1 MATDKRHYKNGSY
14 AARIVSSTVGPS
26 GKNGTI
32 AAEIMCQVY
41 EHTDHNGV
49 KSGVESNN
57 PVRIMLWLS
66 DKNLTNKVL
75 LDQLAS
81 LNLKD
86 GIESLANNA
95 IVGQELSLYCS
106 AEDPNAKG
114 EIYDK
119 WQLST
124 GGGGVSTFV
133 KATADKS
140 ALAKINAMLGFK
152 KAPVTAAPAP
162 AVVGDF

>member
-1 MATDKRHYKNGSY
+1 MATDKRQYKNGIY
-14 AARIVSSTVGPS
+14 EARVVSSAVGPS
-26 GKNGTI
+26 GQKGTI
-32 AAEIMCQVY
+32 AAELMCQVY
-41 EHTDHNGV
+41 SHTDHNGV
-49 KSGVESNN
+49 KSAIGGDS

-86 GIESLANNA
+86 GVESLANNA
-95 IVGQELSLYCS
+95 IVGQEVSLYCS

-114 EIYDK
+114 DIYDK

-133 KATADKS
+133 KATADKT
-140 ALAKINAMLGFK
+140 ALSKINAMLGFK